1 MANRLMASEGNSYLS
16 LAVLHGE
23 ALPKVELMP
32 KQLTVL
38 G

>member
-1 MANRLMASEGNSYLS
+1 MVPEGNSYLS
-16 LAVLHGE
+16 LAVLRGE
-23 ALPKVELMP
+23 VMPKIELLQ